1 MLAVSGGRI
10 ILLSTPR
17 GKRGFFHDVWI
28 EGGADWNRTR
38 IDAHQCPRIS
48 PEWLER
54 EKAAMPDF
62 WFRQEFLC
70 EFCETLDSVFSF
82 SDIQSALSDTIQP
95 FIFEGDLI

>member
-1 MLAVSGGRI
+1 MLAVSNGRV

-17 GKRGFFHDVWI
+17 GKRGFFYDIWT

-38 IDAHQCPRIS
+38 ITARECPRIA

-54 EKAAMPDF
+54 EKLAMPDF

-70 EFCETLDSVFSF
+70 EFCETMDSVFSHA
-82 SDIQSALSDTIQP
+82 DIHAALDSTVKP
-95 FIFEGDLI
+95 LIFE